1 MQESYFGYLGSVLK
15 ECSDYCNDVGLMIYR
30 DQCILFCFLGR
41 KTFYLYIHFI
51 FINIYKICRTT
62 YSEAFLVMLLIV
74 HHEISLRYRNN
85 IC

>member
-1 MQESYFGYLGSVLK
+1 MQESYFGYLESVLK
-15 ECSDYCNDVGLMIYR
+15 ECSDCCNDVGLMIYR

-51 FINIYKICRTT
+51 FINTYKIYRTT